1 VYLNLLP
8 ESCKIQVSNTVLG
21 TGRLILAK
29 PTTPSNTAVEFPEAQ
44 VHIVGPLIFQNRL
57 LAWYLEENTGLAC
70 THIRELDVDAYS
82 NQNGEKTSLVLLD
95 CLGSDFSSL
104 WSTIRSLF
112 DSGSKGYY
120 VAIFNMAAG
129 QPFGNDLVK
138 KGVRGIFYNDDPLA
152 NLSKGVRAI
161 LNGEL
166 WFSRKD
172 LMKCILDS
180 NNDSQ
185 MAMELKASL
194 TNREREIL
202 ILIASGINNSQIAE
216 NLNISR
222 NTVKTHLYNIYN
234 KIKVPNRL
242 QAALWA
248 AKHL

>member
-1 VYLNLLP
+1 MHR
-8 ESCKIQVSNTVLG
+8 ET
-21 TGRLILAK
+21 TDRLKLAK
-29 PTTPSNTAVEFPEAQ
+29 SSTPKQTSAQFPEAQ
-44 VHIVGPLIFQNRL
+44 VQIVGPLIFQNRL
-57 LAWYLEENTGLAC
+57 MAWYLQENTGLTCA
-70 THIRELDVDAYS
+70 HVRELDVEAFS
-82 NQNGEKTSLVLLD
+82 SQNGEKTSLVMLD

-104 WSTIRSLF
+104 WSTIRTLF
-112 DSGSKGYY
+112 DSGSKGYF

-152 NLSKGVRAI
+152 NLAKGVPAI

-180 NNDSQ
+180 NTDSQ

-202 ILIASGINNSQIAE
+202 ILIASGINNSQIAD

>member
-1 VYLNLLP
+1 M
-8 ESCKIQVSNTVLG
+8 
-21 TGRLILAK
+21 AK
-29 PTTPSNTAVEFPEAQ
+29 STTPAPAGAESPAAQ
-44 VHIVGPLIFQNRL
+44 IHIVGPLIFQNRL
-57 LAWYLEENTGLAC
+57 MAWYLQESTGLTC
-70 THIRELDVDAYS
+70 ECIKELDVEAFS
-82 NQNGEKTSLVLLD
+82 SQNGEKTGLVMLD

-112 DSGSKGYY
+112 DADSKGYY

-152 NLSKGVRAI
+152 NLAKGVPAI

-180 NNDSQ
+180 NSDNQ
-185 MAMELKASL
+185 MAMELKAML
-194 TNREREIL
+194 TAREREIL
-202 ILIASGINNSQIAE
+202 ILIASGINNSEIAD

>member
-1 VYLNLLP
+1 M
-8 ESCKIQVSNTVLG
+8 
-21 TGRLILAK
+21 AK
-29 PTTPSNTAVEFPEAQ
+29 STTPSHARDQLPEAQ
-44 VHIVGPLIFQNRL
+44 VQIVGPLIFQNKL
-57 LAWYLEENTGLAC
+57 MAWYLQENTGLTC
-70 THIRELDVDAYS
+70 THIKELDIEAFS
-82 NQNGEKTSLVLLD
+82 SQNGEKTNLVMLD
-95 CLGSDFSSL
+95 CLGSDFSNL

-112 DSGSKGYY
+112 DTGYKGYY

-152 NLSKGVRAI
+152 NLSKGVQAI

-180 NNDSQ
+180 NTDSQ

-194 TNREREIL
+194 TSREREIL

>member
-1 VYLNLLP
+1 MYLNLLP

-129 QPFGNDLVK
+129 QPFGNDMVK

-222 NTVKTHLYNIYN
+222 NTVRTHLYNIYN

>member
-1 VYLNLLP
+1 MN
-8 ESCKIQVSNTVLG
+8 ENCS
-21 TGRLILAK
+21 RLKLAK
-29 PTTPSNTAVEFPEAQ
+29 STLPTQARDQLPEAQ
-44 VHIVGPLIFQNRL
+44 IHIVGPLIFQNRL
-57 LAWYLEENTGLAC
+57 MAWYLQENTGLTCA
-70 THIRELDVDAYS
+70 HIKELDVQAFS
-82 NQNGEKTSLVLLD
+82 SQNGEKNSLLMLD

-112 DSGSKGYY
+112 DTGSKGYY

-152 NLSKGVRAI
+152 NLSKGVQAI

-172 LMKCILDS
+172 LMKCILDTNS
-180 NNDSQ
+180 DSQ

>member
-1 VYLNLLP
+1 M
-8 ESCKIQVSNTVLG
+8 
-21 TGRLILAK
+21 
-29 PTTPSNTAVEFPEAQ
+29 
-44 VHIVGPLIFQNRL
+44 
-57 LAWYLEENTGLAC
+57 AWYLQENTGLTCAC
-70 THIRELDVDAYS
+70 IKELDVEAFS
-82 NQNGEKTSLVLLD
+82 SQNGEKTTLVLLD
-95 CLGSDFSSL
+95 CLGRDFSNL
-104 WSTIRSLF
+104 WSAIRSLF

-138 KGVRGIFYNDDPLA
+138 KGVRGIFYNNDPLA
-152 NLSKGVRAI
+152 NLSKGVPAI

-172 LMKCILDS
+172 LVKCILDS
-180 NNDSQ
+180 NTDNQ
-185 MAMELKASL
+185 LAMELKASL

-242 QAALWA
+242 QAALWT